1 MIKITRLV
9 NALLLGGFAFC
20 ASPAEASCDN
30 ATVLTTRDL
39 DLGMLRYQ
47 PGLET
52 GWALL
57 NPNGSLSLASGL
69 SLSSRTPAYP
79 GQVRLRARP
88 GYDVTLSIEVDP
100 PVIGGTSKVTEIYAD
115 VSRGSISSA
124 ASLWVVKVP
133 MGESDF
139 EFTDINIDIGAYF
152 YFSKI
157 GFRSDKLQTSSVR
170 VSCVFERRY

>member
-1 MIKITRLV
+1 MINLTRLF
-9 NALLLGGFAFC
+9 NALLLGSLAVC
-20 ASPAEASCDN
+20 ASPAKASCDN
-30 ATVLTTRDL
+30 ATVQTTRDIN
-39 DLGMLRYQ
+39 LGMLRYQ

-52 GWALL
+52 GWALI

-69 SLSSRTPAYP
+69 SLSSRTLAYA

-88 GYDVTLSIEVDP
+88 GYDVTLSIEIDP
-100 PVIGGTSKVTEIYAD
+100 PVLGGTSEVTEIYAD

-124 ASLWVVKVP
+124 ANLWVVKVP
-133 MGESDF
+133 AGASDF

-157 GFRSDKLQTSSVR
+157 GFRSEKLQTSAVR
-170 VSCVFERRY
+170 VSCVFERPY

>member
-1 MIKITRLV
+1 MRLI
-9 NALLLGGFAFC
+9 NAFLLGGFAFC
-20 ASPAEASCDN
+20 ASPAQASCDN
-30 ATVLTTRDL
+30 ASVLTTRDI
-39 DLGMLRYQ
+39 DLGMLRYE

-88 GYDVTLSIEVDP
+88 GYDVTLSIEIDP
-100 PVIGGTSKVTEIYAD
+100 PVNGGTSKVTEIYAD
-115 VSRGSISSA
+115 VSPGSMSSA
-124 ASLWVVKVP
+124 ANLWVVRIP
-133 MGESDF
+133 MGASDS
-139 EFTDINIDIGAYF
+139 EFTDINIDIGAYV

-157 GFRSDKLQTSSVR
+157 GFRPDKLLISSVR
-170 VSCVFERRY
+170 VSCLFERPY

>member
-79 GQVRLRARP
+79 GQVRLRARL
-88 GYDVTLSIEVDP
+88 GYDVTLSIEIDP
-100 PVIGGTSKVTEIYAD
+100 PVLGGTSKVTEIYAD

>member
-1 MIKITRLV
+1 MINLMRLTNV
-9 NALLLGGFAFC
+9 LLLGGFACC

-30 ATVLTTRDL
+30 ATVLTTRDI

-57 NPNGSLSLASGL
+57 NPNGFLSLAPGL

-100 PVIGGTSKVTEIYAD
+100 PVLGGTSKVTEVYAD
-115 VSRGSISSA
+115 VSRGSISSTA
-124 ASLWVVKVP
+124 NSWVVKVP
-133 MGESDF
+133 TGASDF
-139 EFTDINIDIGAYF
+139 EFTDINIDIGAYI

-157 GFRSDKLQTSSVR
+157 GARSDKLQTSSVR
-170 VSCVFERRY
+170 VSCVFERPY

>member
-1 MIKITRLV
+1 MRLTNV
-9 NALLLGGFAFC
+9 FLLGGFAFC

-30 ATVLTTRDL
+30 ATVLTTRDI

-57 NPNGSLSLASGL
+57 NPNGSLFLASGL

-79 GQVRLRARP
+79 GQVRLRTRP

-100 PVIGGTSKVTEIYAD
+100 PDLGGASKVTEVYAD
-115 VSRGSISSA
+115 VSRGSISPA
-124 ASLWVVKVP
+124 ANLWVVKVP
-133 MGESDF
+133 TGASDF
-139 EFTDINIDIGAYF
+139 EFTDINIDIGAYVV
-152 YFSKI
+152 FSKI
-157 GFRSDKLQTSSVR
+157 GVRSDKLQTSSVR
-170 VSCVFERRY
+170 VSCVFERPY

>member
-1 MIKITRLV
+1 MINLMRIFNV
-9 NALLLGGFAFC
+9 FLLGGFAFC
-20 ASPAEASCDN
+20 ASPVKASCNN

-39 DLGMLRYQ
+39 NLGILRYQ

-69 SLSSRTPAYP
+69 SLSSRTPTYP

-88 GYDVTLSIEVDP
+88 GYDVTLSIEVEP
-100 PVIGGTSKVTEIYAD
+100 PVIGGISKVTEIYAD

-124 ASLWVVKVP
+124 ANLWVVKVP

-170 VSCVFERRY
+170 VSCVFERPY

>member
-30 ATVLTTRDL
+30 ATVLTTRDI

>member
-1 MIKITRLV
+1 
-9 NALLLGGFAFC
+9 
-20 ASPAEASCDN
+20 
-30 ATVLTTRDL
+30 
-39 DLGMLRYQ
+39 MLRYQ

-57 NPNGSLSLASGL
+57 TPNGSLSLASGL

-79 GQVRLRARP
+79 GQVRLRARA

-100 PVIGGTSKVTEIYAD
+100 PVLNGSAKVSEIYAD

-124 ASLWVVKVP
+124 ANLWVVKVP
-133 MGESDF
+133 MGASDF
-139 EFTDINIDIGAYF
+139 EYTDINIDIGAYV

-170 VSCVFERRY
+170 VSCLFERPY